1 MVIAI
6 DGPSGVGKSTIAK
19 YLSDFLDIY
28 YLNSGAFYRVI
39 ANKAISE
46 NINLDD
52 EESIINLAQKIEF
65 LVEDR
70 QLYADSK
77 QVDYKALQSEDIA
90 LAASKISRIVK
101 VREAVSKAIYA
112 IVENNSLVAEGRDMT
127 TVVFPDAQFKFYL
140 DANAQVRA
148 KRRFNQENGGSTYEE
163 ILQEMHKRD
172 ENDRNKEVGS
182 LKIAKTAHY
191 IDTSLLTTS
200 QVYEKMLKVIFAKNK
215 KGSGEKIS

>member
-46 NINLDD
+46 NVSLDD